1 MLCICVFQVA
11 IVVINIVFL
20 VCGPGFPWNPK
31 AVGTM
36 GRDSSSHTGGYAAFP
51 GDETPDDTYQP
62 PEYQLTSYNNTDTIL
77 LFLLCAQH
85 YMHV

>member
-1 MLCICVFQVA
+1 VA

-20 VCGPGFPWNPK
+20 VHGPGFPWNTK

-62 PEYQLTSYNNTDTIL
+62 PEY
-77 LFLLCAQH
+77 
-85 YMHV
+85 